1 MALKYWVR
9 VNGGDWMADP
19 DADPEND
26 VGGVSL
32 AVFEGLS
39 LFPVLQGSW
48 ATLTANFGASP
59 FAFAVPDGFA
69 GWPDGAGGWNT
80 LDPAKISL
88 GSGSLQP
95 GNLTFDTGAA
105 SCAVQAVRGDTAG
118 FFYFEVHC
126 DNLTEIFAAN
136 VGAGIS
142 RQYPGINLNSS
153 YFNGRYSA
161 TDPSGGVLNKSLQ
174 TGNPFPVTIPSILV
188 SCGVVLDSDLFSYM
202 QGDTLCFA
210 IALTPIPTPPEINLA
225 LLNVPE
231 LQFCDANGNPY
242 SDGTVDLYVLGT
254 STPKDTWIDPE
265 GDALNTKPIILDAA
279 GRCIIWGDGDYR
291 VVLRDAEGN
300 LIYDQ
305 PSSTLVSAAMVPVVR
320 APTIA
325 DAREA
330 LGITDAIETETDR
343 AIAAEAALS
352 AALGAEITVRE
363 TNVADLQT
371 ALIAE
376 ETERIAQ
383 DANLQTQIDALT
395 PSMVGAQAG
404 AAAADASGHVRVT
417 FPTPFT
423 SACDGVSVTIRN
435 GGFGSDTYQVE
446 NVDKN
451 GFDAWFTQAGSP
463 IPKPG
468 MQFYWTA
475 VGS

>member
-1 MALKYWVR
+1 MPGLKYWVR
-9 VNGGDWMADP
+9 VNGNDWMADP

-32 AVFEGLS
+32 AVFEAMS
-39 LFPVLQGSW
+39 MFPVVQGSW

-59 FAFAVPDGFA
+59 FAFPVPDGFT

-80 LDPAKISL
+80 LDPAKISVP
-88 GSGSLQP
+88 SGSLQP

-105 SCAVQAVRGDTAG
+105 SCAVQAAHGNATG
-118 FFYFEVHC
+118 FFYFEVHA
-126 DNLTEIFAAN
+126 DAITEIFQAN

-142 RQYPGINLNSS
+142 RQYPGISLNS
-153 YFNGRYSA
+153 YFNGRYSGG
-161 TDPSGGVLNKSLQ
+161 DPNGGVLNKSLQ
-174 TGNPFPVTIPSILV
+174 TGNPFPVTTPSILM
-188 SCGVVLDSDLFSYM
+188 SCGVVLDSNLFSFQ

-210 IALTPIPTPPEINLA
+210 IALIPIPAPTEFLLA
-225 LLNVPE
+225 LLNAPE
-231 LQFCDANGNPY
+231 LQFQDADGNPY
-242 SDGTVDLYVLGT
+242 AGGTVDLFITGT
-254 STPKDTWIDPE
+254 STPKDFWIDPN
-265 GDALNTKPIILDAA
+265 GDALNTKPIQLDSA

-300 LIYDQ
+300 LVYDQ

-330 LGITDAIETETDR
+330 LGINDVIGTETDR

-352 AALGAEITVRE
+352 AAIGAEITVRE
-363 TNVADLQT
+363 TNVADLQA
-371 ALIAE
+371 ALEAE
-376 ETERIAQ
+376 AEERIAQ
-383 DANLQTQIDALT
+383 DAALQTQIDALT
-395 PSMVGAQAG
+395 PGMVSVAGG
-404 AAAADASGHVRVT
+404 AASADGSGHVRVT

-423 SACDGVSVTIRN
+423 STCDGVSVTC
-435 GGFGSDTYQVE
+435 GTAGSGPIPARVE
-446 NVDKN
+446 NVDRF

-468 MQFYWTA
+468 LQFYWMAT
-475 VGS
+475 GS